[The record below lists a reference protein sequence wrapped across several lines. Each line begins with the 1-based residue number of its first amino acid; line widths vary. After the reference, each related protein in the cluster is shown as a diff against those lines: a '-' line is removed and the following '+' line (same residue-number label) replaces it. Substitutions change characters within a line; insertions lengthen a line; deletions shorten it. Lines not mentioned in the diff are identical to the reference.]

1 METEQ
6 YIYHKSQWIKEP
18 VLNERVQLV
27 TVFFS
32 LEERNCNELKRLKDY
47 FPNAKIV
54 GCSSAGDIA
63 ADQLFDDAMVITA
76 FSFSNT
82 RVAIYSDTV
91 QETAMSEFCESAA
104 SALQKP
110 DLKWLLV
117 ISDGH
122 VINGSDL
129 AAHLN
134 HSFDDNVIITGGLAG
149 DGERFSST
157 SLFNNQFLE
166 EGAVILCGF
175 YSDTLKV
182 SHASVGGWDPF
193 GPKREITQANG
204 NRLYALDGEPA
215 ITLYKQ
221 YLGPYANDLPAS
233 ALRFP
238 LQVTHPETGRKVI
251 RTILDIDY
259 EDNSMVFAGD
269 MPHQG
274 YAQLMKANFDR
285 LVDGAGTAVMKS
297 LESAHG
303 ESGVALLISCVGR
316 KLVLGPRVEEE
327 LEAITT
333 KLASG
338 FKCMGFYS
346 YGELAPDVHGGPC
359 LLHNQTMTVTLVSE

>member
-1 METEQ
+1 M
-6 YIYHKSQWIKEP
+6 
-18 VLNERVQLV
+18 

-32 LEERNCNELKRLKDY
+32 LDERNCNELKRLKDY

-54 GCSSAGDIA
+54 GCSSAGDIT

-82 RVAIYSDTV
+82 RVAIYSDAL
-91 QETAMSEFCESAA
+91 QETAMSEFCEFAA

-122 VINGSDL
+122 V
-129 AAHLN
+129 
-134 HSFDDNVIITGGLAG
+134 
-149 DGERFSST
+149 
-157 SLFNNQFLE
+157 LE
-166 EGAVILCGF
+166 EGAVILCAF
-175 YSDTLKV
+175 YSETLKV
-182 SHASVGGWDPF
+182 SYACVGGWDPF
-193 GPKREITQANG
+193 GPKREITQAKG
-204 NRLYALDGEPA
+204 NCLYALDGEPA

-238 LQVTHPETGRKVI
+238 LQVTHPETGLTMI
-251 RTILDIDY
+251 STILDIDY

-285 LVDGAGTAVMKS
+285 LADGAGAALMKS

-303 ESGVALLISCVGR
+303 DSGVALLISCVGR

-327 LEAITT
+327 IEALIT
-333 KLASG
+333 KLSSG

-346 YGELAPDVHGGPC
+346 YGELAPDDHGGPC